1 MNLLFEIEL
10 DTGAVYEAYADE
22 SLGLKKTD
30 YCLIKKDKYLDYG
43 KISKYIGSLSPDV
56 NKSEIPK
63 IDRKATMLD
72 KSKANENT
80 MRAKSAYRTASN
92 QVEKLKLPM
101 KLLNV
106 HYTYDRKLVTFL
118 FTAEGRIDFRQL
130 VKDLSQILNTRIE
143 LRQIGVRDETAILGG
158 VGTCGQALCCCRFLK
173 KFESINVKMAKEQD
187 LSLNPT
193 NISGMCGRLKC
204 CLKYEHDDYIE
215 LDKGMPRRG
224 SSCECAE
231 GVGKIIDRNLLTQK
245 VTVYLDES
253 AKYLT
258 CPKEEIRVI
267 YPNKYKGVSSS
278 KKASTKNTENDEVA
292 DDIAQLDD
300 SKEITHD
307 KKKRKPRKS

>member
-10 DTGAVYEAYADE
+10 DTGAKYEAYADE
-22 SLGLKKTD
+22 SLGLKKND
-30 YCLIKKDKYLDYG
+30 FCLIRKDKYLDYG
-43 KISKYIGSLSPDV
+43 KISKFIGNLSTEL
-56 NKSEIPK
+56 NNSEIPK

-72 KSKANENT
+72 KSKANENQ
-80 MRAKSAYRTASN
+80 MRAKSAYRTAVT
-92 QVEKLKLPM
+92 QIEKLKLQM

-106 HYTYDRKLVTFL
+106 HFTYDRKLVTFL

-130 VKDLSQILNTRIE
+130 VKELSQILNTRIE
-143 LRQIGVRDETAILGG
+143 LRQIGVRDETAVLGG
-158 VGTCGQALCCCRFLK
+158 LGTCGQTLCCCRFLK

-204 CLKYEHDDYIE
+204 CLKYEHEDYIE

-231 GVGKIIDRNLLTQK
+231 GVGKIVDRNLLTQK
-245 VTVYLDES
+245 VTVYLNES

-267 YPNKYKGVSSS
+267 YPNKYKDISSS
-278 KKASTKNTENDEVA
+278 KQETT
-292 DDIAQLDD
+292 
-300 SKEITHD
+300 
-307 KKKRKPRKS
+307 KKKNEEVKDTKKTEHCKKNRKN